1 MEGEQRRLPGRQAG
15 SALPT
20 PLTRLFIPSYAATMR
35 NMSVLELLFA
45 LLLVC
50 LLAGVGVVAVL
61 VWSIVRRTEGNARDV
76 AELKARVQAGG
87 QAHETSAAEVRERLA
102 NTQSA
107 MEGLR
112 AALSARQ
119 PIEEE
124 ARASLKRLEHVIAG
138 SSSRGAA
145 GENILEEALRHLPP
159 EMLQRNVWVGGKV
172 VELALRLPG
181 GKLLPMDSKWVSS
194 VALEQLADPGL
205 DATRRAQLTAQVERE
220 VERRVREVSQYID
233 PGTTS
238 PFALA
243 VIPDAAY
250 DVCRSAIVSAHKRH
264 VMVVGYAMAL
274 PYLLT
279 LYQLHLQFAR
289 TVDMEKLQSAL
300 IDIERQVDVLE
311 GILENK
317 VQRSLTVLQNA
328 YTEGKQA
335 SAKIRASTQSA
346 QISSP
351 SNGEMAPGDGA
362 AAGDKV
368 FSSPSHGEVA
378 RSAGGAAG
386 DNVFS
391 SPSHGEVT
399 RSAGGAAG
407 DNVSTGS
414 PDAVP
419 ELSTDT
425 LRLALIDSVQ

>member
-1 MEGEQRRLPGRQAG
+1 MRSGASPLPGRG
-15 SALPT
+15 LISAIEAM
-20 PLTRLFIPSYAATMR
+20 LTGLSRARFGARIL
-35 NMSVLELLFA
+35 NMSLLELLFA

-50 LLAGVGVVAVL
+50 LMAATAFL
-61 VWSIVRRTEGNARDV
+61 VWNLLKQSEVHARDV
-76 AELKARVQAGG
+76 AELKLRLASGG
-87 QAHETSAAEVRERLA
+87 QSQDWQAAELRERLSQ
-102 NTQSA
+102 TQSVL
-107 MEGLR
+107 EGLR
-112 AALSARQ
+112 SAVSARQ

-124 ARASLKRLEHVIAG
+124 ARASLRRLESIIAG

-145 GENILEEALRHLPP
+145 GERILEEALRHLPP

-194 VALEQLADPGL
+194 PALEQLAEPGL
-205 DATRRAQLTAQVERE
+205 DANRRAQLTAQVERE

-233 PGTTS
+233 PTTTS

-250 DVCRSAIVSAHKRH
+250 DVCRSAIVTAHHRH

-335 SAKIRASTQSA
+335 TAKVR
-346 QISSP
+346 
-351 SNGEMAPGDGA
+351 A
-362 AAGDKV
+362 AAQAAQV
-368 FSSPSHGEVA
+368 NEA
-378 RSAGGAAG
+378 LAG
-386 DNVFS
+386 DS
-391 SPSHGEVT
+391 
-399 RSAGGAAG
+399 
-407 DNVSTGS
+407 VSTDS
-414 PDAVP
+414 PGAER
-419 ELSTDT
+419 ELSTET
-425 LRLALIDSVQ
+425 LRLALLDTAQ

>member
-1 MEGEQRRLPGRQAG
+1 
-15 SALPT
+15 
-20 PLTRLFIPSYAATMR
+20 
-35 NMSVLELLFA
+35 MSLLELLFA

-50 LLAGVGVVAVL
+50 LLAGMGGVAFL
-61 VWSIVRRTEGNARDV
+61 TWTLVRRADVQAHDV
-76 AELKARVQAGG
+76 AELKVRLEAGG
-87 QAHETSAAEVRERLA
+87 QTQGTQAAELRERLSQ
-102 NTQSA
+102 TQSVV
-107 MEGLR
+107 EGLR
-112 AALSARQ
+112 SALSARQ
-119 PIEEE
+119 PVEEE
-124 ARASLKRLEHVIAG
+124 ARASLKRLESVIAG

-145 GENILEEALRHLPP
+145 GEHILEEALRHLPP

-194 VALEQLADPGL
+194 GALEQLADPSL
-205 DATRRAQLTAQVERE
+205 DAPRRAQLTAQVERE

-233 PGTTS
+233 PATTS

-250 DVCRSAIVSAHKRH
+250 DVCRGAIVNAHSRH

-289 TVDMEKLQSAL
+289 SVDMEKLQSGL

-335 SAKIRASTQSA
+335 TAKIRASTQSV
-346 QISSP
+346 QLSSP
-351 SNGEMAPGDGA
+351 SD
-362 AAGDKV
+362 
-368 FSSPSHGEVA
+368 GEV
-378 RSAGGAAG
+378 SAQPTEGRGRR
-386 DNVFS
+386 
-391 SPSHGEVT
+391 PGEK
-399 RSAGGAAG
+399 
-407 DNVSTGS
+407 VSTDS
-414 PDAVP
+414 PGASG

-425 LRLALIDSVQ
+425 

>member
-1 MEGEQRRLPGRQAG
+1 
-15 SALPT
+15 
-20 PLTRLFIPSYAATMR
+20 MR
-35 NMSVLELLFA
+35 KMSVLELLFA

-50 LLAGVGVVAVL
+50 LLAAMGGVGAL
-61 VWSIVRRTEGNARDV
+61 VWNLVRRADGQARDV
-76 AELKARVQAGG
+76 AELKTRFDTGG
-87 QAHETSAAEVRERLA
+87 RTQEIQAAELRERLA
-102 NTQSA
+102 HSQTV

-112 AALSARQ
+112 SAIAARQ
-119 PIEEE
+119 PVDEE
-124 ARASLKRLEHVIAG
+124 ARTSLKHIENIIAG

-145 GENILEEALRHLPP
+145 GEHILEEALRHLPP

-194 VALEQLADPGL
+194 VALDQLGEPGL
-205 DATRRAQLTAQVERE
+205 DANRRAQLTGQVERE

-233 PGTTS
+233 PATTS

-250 DVCRSAIVSAHKRH
+250 DVCRSAIVNAHSRH
-264 VMVVGYAMAL
+264 VMVVGYGMAL

-311 GILENK
+311 GILDNR

-335 SAKIRASTQSA
+335 SARIRASARSA
-346 QISSP
+346 QISELP
-351 SNGEMAPGDGA
+351 AE
-362 AAGDKV
+362 KV

-378 RSAGGAAG
+378 RSAGGAHG
-386 DNVFS
+386 DNIS
-391 SPSHGEVT
+391 TDSP
-399 RSAGGAAG
+399 GAAG
-407 DNVSTGS
+407 D
-414 PDAVP
+414 
-419 ELSTDT
+419 LSTET
-425 LRLALIDSVQ
+425 LHLALLDSAQ

>member
-1 MEGEQRRLPGRQAG
+1 MPRTWVRSGVVITVPTCRRAQVERFASSSAMRMYTSSRGMRSGSGSAPGRG
-15 SALPT
+15 LTSAIKLM
-20 PLTRLFIPSYAATMR
+20 LTGLFIPRFGATLP

-50 LLAGVGVVAVL
+50 LMAGTAVVGVL
-61 VWSIVRRTEGNARDV
+61 VWSLVRRADNHARDV
-76 AELKARVQAGG
+76 AELKARMQAGG
-87 QAHETSAAEVRERLA
+87 QSQESQAAELRERISQTHTAL
-102 NTQSA
+102 
-107 MEGLR
+107 EGLR
-112 AALSARQ
+112 SAISARQ
-119 PIEEE
+119 PIEED
-124 ARASLKRLEHVIAG
+124 ARASLKRLESVIAG

-145 GENILEEALRHLPP
+145 GEHILEEALRHLPP

-194 VALEQLADPGL
+194 PALEQLAEPGL
-205 DATRRAQLTAQVERE
+205 DANRRAQLMATIERE
-220 VERRVREVSQYID
+220 VERRVREVGQYID
-233 PGTTS
+233 PATTT

-250 DVCRSAIVSAHKRH
+250 DVCRGAIVNAHRRH

-289 TVDMEKLQSAL
+289 TVDMEKLQTAL

-328 YTEGKQA
+328 YTEGRQA
-335 SAKIRASTQSA
+335 TAKIRASAQSA
-346 QISSP
+346 QVSELLGEDLSTDSP
-351 SNGEMAPGDGA
+351 SAQA
-362 AAGDKV
+362 
-368 FSSPSHGEVA
+368 
-378 RSAGGAAG
+378 
-386 DNVFS
+386 
-391 SPSHGEVT
+391 
-399 RSAGGAAG
+399 
-407 DNVSTGS
+407 
-414 PDAVP
+414 

-425 LRLALIDSVQ
+425 RRLALLDSVK

>member
-1 MEGEQRRLPGRQAG
+1 
-15 SALPT
+15 
-20 PLTRLFIPSYAATMR
+20 
-35 NMSVLELLFA
+35 MSVLELLFA

-50 LLAGVGVVAVL
+50 LMVGTAVVGFL
-61 VWSIVRRTEGNARDV
+61 VWNLSRSAEGHARDV
-76 AELKARVQAGG
+76 AELKSRMQAGG
-87 QAHETSAAEVRERLA
+87 QSQESQAAELRERLTQ
-102 NTQSA
+102 TQSVV
-107 MEGLR
+107 EGLR
-112 AALSARQ
+112 SAISARQ
-119 PIEEE
+119 PVEEE
-124 ARASLKRLEHVIAG
+124 ARASLKRLESVIAG

-145 GENILEEALRHLPP
+145 GEHILEEALRHLPP

-194 VALEQLADPGL
+194 VALEQLAAPGL
-205 DATRRAQLTAQVERE
+205 DANRRAQLMAQVERE

-233 PGTTS
+233 PATTA

-250 DVCRSAIVSAHKRH
+250 DVCRGAIVNAHSRH

-289 TVDMEKLQSAL
+289 SVDMEKLQSGL

-335 SAKIRASTQSA
+335 TAKMRASA
-346 QISSP
+346 QAVQINDSS
-351 SNGEMAPGDGA
+351 GE
-362 AAGDKV
+362 
-368 FSSPSHGEVA
+368 S
-378 RSAGGAAG
+378 
-386 DNVFS
+386 
-391 SPSHGEVT
+391 
-399 RSAGGAAG
+399 
-407 DNVSTGS
+407 VSTDS
-414 PDAVP
+414 PGAEGD
-419 ELSTDT
+419 LSTET
-425 LRLALIDSVQ
+425 LRLALVDSVQ